1 MRTKHLLS
9 LVLIMMLA
17 MSTSWA
23 QNLKIG
29 YANIE
34 LVLLYMPETESMNQQ
49 LRTYEQQLAKRLQ
62 TKEQYLTQLYEDYQA
77 MVQQVPAPD
86 EASVKTKQDEIIKIE
101 EDYRKAQADAQ
112 QKLGEK
118 RQTLMEPIAT
128 KLETQIKALAAAEGY
143 DMILNTVDAGGV
155 SIVLFGPPE
164 DDLTEKLMKRLGI
177 EVPTASG
184 K

>member
-17 MSTSWA
+17 ISTSWA
-23 QNLKIG
+23 QTLKIG

-62 TKEQYLTQLYEDYQA
+62 TKEQYLAQLYEDYQA

-86 EASVKTKQDEIIKIE
+86 EATIKAKQDEIIGIE

-112 QKLGEK
+112 QKLAEK

-177 EVPTASG
+177 DVPNAAG
-184 K
+184 Q